1 MCRADTLLV
10 ARTLTLLLFVHP
22 FLYHVPR
29 ADGQWWAAIARLFTS
44 PANLSGVVAWVAL
57 LIVVFAAILRDRL
70 PISYE
75 VWRASHGVGA
85 LLVAGAGVHH
95 AFSIG
100 HYTPAPIIGVLWLI
114 LFAVAVVSLLTVY
127 VIRPIALRTPPFR
140 VVGNRQI
147 GEGLWELTVEPDASF
162 ESSFEAGQFYWVTIG
177 ASPFSLREHPFSAS
191 SAPEELPSIRFLIQE
206 AGDFTDTIGSVPP
219 GTTTYL
225 DGPYGIFTTDG
236 RDAPGLAFVA
246 GGVGIAP
253 VLSILRHLRAHDD
266 SKPVRLLYGAR
277 DLDHAV
283 YLDELEQMQEEEQ
296 LDFRFELVLSSP
308 PTGWT
313 GPTGVLD
320 ATHLEAF
327 FDETGFQRWS
337 YFICGPTIMMRAV
350 GLALGDMGVPGRHIV
365 SERFRFD

>member
-1 MCRADTLLV
+1 M
-10 ARTLTLLLFVHP
+10 
-22 FLYHVPR
+22 
-29 ADGQWWAAIARLFTS
+29 
-44 PANLSGVVAWVAL
+44 
-57 LIVVFAAILRDRL
+57 